1 MSNTVVTVIQAPI
14 EVDYTCPYCGENI
27 TQCFDDF
34 LSDQGLS
41 WSDLSDWK
49 YIDIT
54 CSECGEK
61 IENVSYLFD

>member
-1 MSNTVVTVIQAPI
+1 MSGTVVTIIQVPV
-14 EVDYTCPYCGENI
+14 EVDYTCSWCEEDI

-41 WSDLSDWK
+41 WSDFSDWK

-54 CSECGEK
+54 CPECGKK
-61 IENVSYLFD
+61 IEDISYEFD

>member
-1 MSNTVVTVIQAPI
+1 MSNEVTIIQVPV
-14 EVDYTCPYCGENI
+14 EVDYTCPHCEENI

-41 WSDLSDWK
+41 WSDFSDWK

-54 CSECGEK
+54 CPECGKK
-61 IENVSYLFD
+61 IEDISYEFD